1 MCFFLFPLGK
11 ALVSDDGKQEQIAG
25 CDWGGRNQILLN
37 EEKRVWLIL
46 SYYNNKKKSILNQ
59 FKINN
64 YNVIDHN
71 INTTPSLT
79 FTTGVIFDKARGT
92 TEQESTDESEDSN
105 NEDNYRN
112 DYPDTEED
120 TAGDD
125 DNESVSERTM
135 RKAFET
141 IDIGKYK

>member
-1 MCFFLFPLGK
+1 M
-11 ALVSDDGKQEQIAG
+11 
-25 CDWGGRNQILLN
+25 
-37 EEKRVWLIL
+37 
-46 SYYNNKKKSILNQ
+46 
-59 FKINN
+59 
-64 YNVIDHN
+64 IDHN

-79 FTTGVIFDKARGT
+79 FTTGVTFDKARGT
-92 TEQESTDESEDSN
+92 AEQESTDESEDSN

-125 DNESVSERTM
+125 GDDNDSVSERTM